1 MKIEADNYFAIIPEW
16 ILDADISPRAKNL
29 YCILWTYAD
38 RKDNSCF
45 PSVTTLS
52 KRVGVSRA
60 NTHKL
65 INELLD
71 LGAITKQN
79 RVKDNVK
86 QTNLYFLITSK
97 PSVADDSTTSSSIVD
112 DTRGSTADDTRVV
125 SETIHRT
132 ITNEQKPIEQEYVDE
147 PQVKKIEEDVLKQ
160 RKALYRV
167 FVDELNYEPRSQMEK
182 SGWFK
187 VCKELTDVG
196 VTTDMLKGS
205 ILAYKKHWNNIDI
218 TPYAINKW
226 FGKFEALGKDEI
238 RKKQLVENPILIC
251 EEKGHH
257 FIDHNYFL
265 YCIVCKLE
273 QKK

>member
-38 RKDNSCF
+38 RKDGSCY

-112 DTRGSTADDTRVV
+112 DTRGSIADDTRVV

-132 ITNEQKPIEQEYVDE
+132 ITKELKPIEQEYVE
-147 PQVKKIEEDVLKQ
+147 KPQINKIDEDVLKQ
-160 RKALYRV
+160 RKSLYRV
-167 FVDELNYEPRSQMEK
+167 FVDELGYEPRSQMEK

-226 FGKFEALGKDEI
+226 FGKFEALGKDEA
-238 RKKQLVENPILIC
+238 RKKQMQENPTLIC

>member
-38 RKDNSCF
+38 RKDGSCY

-97 PSVADDSTTSSSIVD
+97 PSVVDDTTTSSSIVD

-132 ITNEQKPIEQEYVDE
+132 ITNELKPIEQEYVE
-147 PQVKKIEEDVLKQ
+147 KPQVKKIDEDVLKQ
-160 RKALYRV
+160 RKSLYRV
-167 FVDELNYEPRSQMEK
+167 FVDELGYEPRSQMEK

-187 VCKELTDVG
+187 VCKELAEVG

-226 FGKFEALGKDEI
+226 FGKFEALGKDEA
-238 RKKQLVENPILIC
+238 RKKQMQENPTLIC

>member
-38 RKDNSCF
+38 RKDGSCY

-71 LGAITKQN
+71 TGAITKQN

-112 DTRGSTADDTRVV
+112 DTRGSIADDTRVV

-132 ITNEQKPIEQEYVDE
+132 ITNELKPIEQEYVE
-147 PQVKKIEEDVLKQ
+147 KPQVKKIEEDVLKQ
-160 RKALYRV
+160 RKSLYRV
-167 FVDELNYEPRSQMEK
+167 FVDELGYEPRSQMEK

-226 FGKFEALGKDEI
+226 FGKFEALGKDEA
-238 RKKQLVENPILIC
+238 RKKQMQENPTLIC

>member
-38 RKDNSCF
+38 RKDGSCF

-112 DTRGSTADDTRVV
+112 DTRGSIADDTRVV

-132 ITNEQKPIEQEYVDE
+132 ITNELKPIEQEYVDK
-147 PQVKKIEEDVLKQ
+147 PQIKKIEEDVLKQ
-160 RKALYRV
+160 RKSLYRV
-167 FVDELNYEPRSQMEK
+167 FVDELGYEPRSQMEK

-226 FGKFEALGKDEI
+226 FGKFEALGKDEA
-238 RKKQLVENPILIC
+238 RKKQMQENPTLIC

>member
-38 RKDNSCF
+38 RKDGSCY

-97 PSVADDSTTSSSIVD
+97 PSVADNSTTSSSIVD
-112 DTRGSTADDTRVV
+112 DTRGSIADDTRVV

-132 ITNEQKPIEQEYVDE
+132 ITNELKPIEQEYVE
-147 PQVKKIEEDVLKQ
+147 KPQVKKIEEDVLKQ

-167 FVDELNYEPRSQMEK
+167 FVDELGYEPRSQMEK

-226 FGKFEALGKDEI
+226 FGKFEALGKDEA
-238 RKKQLVENPILIC
+238 RKKQMQENPTLIC

>member
-38 RKDNSCF
+38 RKDGSCY

-112 DTRGSTADDTRVV
+112 DTRGSIADDTRVV
-125 SETIHRT
+125 SETVHRT
-132 ITNEQKPIEQEYVDE
+132 ITNELKPIEQEYVDK
-147 PQVKKIEEDVLKQ
+147 PQPKKIEEDVLKQ
-160 RKALYRV
+160 RKSLYRV
-167 FVDELNYEPRSQMEK
+167 FVDELGYEPRSQMEK

-226 FGKFEALGKDEI
+226 FGKFEALGKDEA
-238 RKKQLVENPILIC
+238 RKKQMQENPTLIC

>member
-38 RKDNSCF
+38 RKDGSCY

-112 DTRGSTADDTRVV
+112 DTRGSIADDTRVV

-132 ITNEQKPIEQEYVDE
+132 ITNELKPIEQEYVDK
-147 PQVKKIEEDVLKQ
+147 PQIKKIEEDVLKQ
-160 RKALYRV
+160 RKSLYRV
-167 FVDELNYEPRSQMEK
+167 FVDELGYEPRSQMEK

-226 FGKFEALGKDEI
+226 FGKFEALGKDEA
-238 RKKQLVENPILIC
+238 RKKQMQENPTLIC

>member
-29 YCILWTYAD
+29 YCILWTYAES
-38 RKDNSCF
+38 KVNSCF

-97 PSVADDSTTSSSIVD
+97 PSVADDSTTSSSIAD
-112 DTRGSTADDTRVV
+112 DTRGSIADDTRVV

-132 ITNEQKPIEQEYVDE
+132 ITNELKPIEQEYVDK
-147 PQVKKIEEDVLKQ
+147 PQPKKVDEEVLKQ

-167 FVDELNYEPRSQMEK
+167 FVDELGYEPRSQMEK

-187 VCKELTDVG
+187 VCKELGEVG

-226 FGKFEALGKDEI
+226 FGKFEALGKDET
-238 RKKQLVENPILIC
+238 RKKQMQENPTLIC

>member
-1 MKIEADNYFAIIPEW
+1 MRIEADNYFAIIPEW

-38 RKDNSCF
+38 RKDNSCY

-65 INELLD
+65 INELIEI
-71 LGAITKQN
+71 GAIEKKN
-79 RVKDNVK
+79 RYKDNAK
-86 QTNLYFLITSK
+86 QSNLYFLKTSNPSIKNGTTK
-97 PSVADDSTTSSSIVD
+97 PSSTVD
-112 DTRGSTADDTRVV
+112 DTRGSIADDTRVV
-125 SETIHRT
+125 SETVHRT
-132 ITNEQKPIEQEYVDE
+132 ITIEQESIEQEYVDK
-147 PQVKKIEEDVLKQ
+147 PQPKKINEEELRQ

-167 FVDELNYEPRSQMEK
+167 FCEQLGYEPRTQSEK

-187 VCKELTDVG
+187 VCKELTEAG
-196 VTTDMLKGS
+196 VTTDMLLGS
-205 ILAYKKHWNNIDI
+205 IIAYKKHWNDIDI

-226 FGKFEALGKDEI
+226 FGKFQALGQDEI
-238 RKKQLVENPILIC
+238 RKKKLLTDPSLIC
-251 EEKGHH
+251 LEQGHN
-257 FIDHNYFL
+257 FIDHDFFL
-265 YCIVCKLE
+265 YCIVCKFE

>member
-1 MKIEADNYFAIIPEW
+1 VD
-16 ILDADISPRAKNL
+16 
-29 YCILWTYAD
+29 
-38 RKDNSCF
+38 
-45 PSVTTLS
+45 
-52 KRVGVSRA
+52 
-60 NTHKL
+60 
-65 INELLD
+65 
-71 LGAITKQN
+71 
-79 RVKDNVK
+79 
-86 QTNLYFLITSK
+86 K
-97 PSVADDSTTSSSIVD
+97 P
-112 DTRGSTADDTRVV
+112 
-125 SETIHRT
+125 
-132 ITNEQKPIEQEYVDE
+132 QP
-147 PQVKKIEEDVLKQ
+147 KKIEEDVLKQ

-167 FVDELNYEPRSQMEK
+167 FVDELGYEPRSQMEK

-226 FGKFEALGKDEI
+226 FGKFEALGKDEA
-238 RKKQLVENPILIC
+238 RKKQMQENPTLIC

>member
-38 RKDNSCF
+38 RKDGSCY

-112 DTRGSTADDTRVV
+112 DTRGSIADDTRVV

-132 ITNEQKPIEQEYVDE
+132 ITNELKPIEQEYVE
-147 PQVKKIEEDVLKQ
+147 KPQVKKIEEDVLKQ
-160 RKALYRV
+160 RKSLYRV
-167 FVDELNYEPRSQMEK
+167 FVDELGYEPRSQMEK

-226 FGKFEALGKDEI
+226 FGKFEALGKDEA
-238 RKKQLVENPILIC
+238 RKKQMQENPTLIC

>member
-1 MKIEADNYFAIIPEW
+1 
-16 ILDADISPRAKNL
+16 
-29 YCILWTYAD
+29 
-38 RKDNSCF
+38 
-45 PSVTTLS
+45 
-52 KRVGVSRA
+52 
-60 NTHKL
+60 
-65 INELLD
+65 

-97 PSVADDSTTSSSIVD
+97 PSVADDTTTSSSIVD
-112 DTRGSTADDTRVV
+112 DTRGSIADDTRVV

-132 ITNEQKPIEQEYVDE
+132 ITNELKPIEQEYVDE
-147 PQVKKIEEDVLKQ
+147 PQVKKIDEDVLKQ

-167 FVDELNYEPRSQMEK
+167 FVDELGYEPRSQMEK

-187 VCKELTDVG
+187 VCKELAEVG

-238 RKKQLVENPILIC
+238 RKKQMQENPTLIC
-251 EEKGHH
+251 EEKGHQ

>member
-38 RKDNSCF
+38 RKDNSCY

-65 INELLD
+65 INELIEI
-71 LGAITKQN
+71 GAIEKQN
-79 RVKDNVK
+79 RYKDNAK
-86 QTNLYFLITSK
+86 QSNLYYLKTSK
-97 PSVADDSTTSSSIVD
+97 PSIENDTTKSSSTAD
-112 DTRGSTADDTRVV
+112 NTRGSIVDDTRVV
-125 SETIHRT
+125 SETVHRT
-132 ITNEQKPIEQEYVDE
+132 ITNEQESIEQEYVDE
-147 PQVKKIEEDVLKQ
+147 PQVKRIDEDELRL
-160 RKALYRV
+160 RKALYKV
-167 FVDELNYEPRSQMEK
+167 FVEQLGYEPRTQGEK

-187 VCKELTDVG
+187 VCKELAEAG
-196 VTTDMLKGS
+196 VTTDMLLGS
-205 ILAYKKHWNNIDI
+205 ITAYKKHWNKIDV

-226 FGKFEALGKDEI
+226 FGKFEALGQDEV
-238 RKKQLVENPILIC
+238 RKKKMAENPELIC
-251 EEKGHH
+251 LEKGHN
-257 FIDHNYFL
+257 FIDHDYFF

>member
-38 RKDNSCF
+38 RKDGSCY

-112 DTRGSTADDTRVV
+112 DTRGSIADDTRVV

-132 ITNEQKPIEQEYVDE
+132 ITNELKPIEQEYVE
-147 PQVKKIEEDVLKQ
+147 KPQVKKIEEDVLKQ

-167 FVDELNYEPRSQMEK
+167 FVDELGYEPRSQMEK

-226 FGKFEALGKDEI
+226 FGKFEALGKDEA
-238 RKKQLVENPILIC
+238 RKKQMQENPTLIC

>member
-16 ILDADISPRAKNL
+16 ILAADISPRAKNL

-38 RKDNSCF
+38 RKDGSCY

-97 PSVADDSTTSSSIVD
+97 PSVVDDTTTSSSIVD
-112 DTRGSTADDTRVV
+112 DTRGSIADDTRVV

-132 ITNEQKPIEQEYVDE
+132 ITKELKPIEQEYVE
-147 PQVKKIEEDVLKQ
+147 KPQVNKIDEDVLKQ
-160 RKALYRV
+160 RKSLYRV
-167 FVDELNYEPRSQMEK
+167 FVDELGYEPRSQMEK

-187 VCKELTDVG
+187 VCKELAEVG

>member
-1 MKIEADNYFAIIPEW
+1 MRIEADNYFAIIPEW

-38 RKDNSCF
+38 RKDGSCY
-45 PSVTTLS
+45 PSVTTLA

-71 LGAITKQN
+71 IGAIEKKN
-79 RVKDNVK
+79 RYKDNAK
-86 QTNLYFLITSK
+86 QTNLYFLKTSNPYIK
-97 PSVADDSTTSSSIVD
+97 SDTTTSSSIAD
-112 DTRGSTADDTRVV
+112 DTRGSIADDTRVV
-125 SETIHRT
+125 SETVHRT
-132 ITNEQKPIEQEYVDE
+132 ITNELKPIDVDS
-147 PQVKKIEEDVLKQ
+147 PQLNKIDEEVLRN
-160 RKALYRV
+160 RKALYKV
-167 FVDELNYEPRSQMEK
+167 FCDELGYTPRTQGEK

-187 VCKELTDVG
+187 VCKELVEAG

-205 ILAYKKHWNNIDI
+205 IEAYKKHWNKIDV

-226 FGKFEALGKDEI
+226 FGKFEALGQDEI
-238 RKKQLVENPILIC
+238 RKKRMAENPELIC
-251 EEKGHH
+251 VEQGHK
-257 FIDHNYFL
+257 FIDHDFFL

>member
-38 RKDNSCF
+38 RKDGSCY

-112 DTRGSTADDTRVV
+112 DTRGSIADDTRVV

-132 ITNEQKPIEQEYVDE
+132 ITNELKPIEQEYVE
-147 PQVKKIEEDVLKQ
+147 KPQVKKIEEDVLKQ

-167 FVDELNYEPRSQMEK
+167 FVDELGYEPRSQMEK

-196 VTTDMLKGS
+196 VTVDMLKGS

-226 FGKFEALGKDEI
+226 FGKFEALGKDEA
-238 RKKQLVENPILIC
+238 RKKQMQENPTLIC
-251 EEKGHH
+251 EEKGNH

>member
-38 RKDNSCF
+38 RKDGSCY

-112 DTRGSTADDTRVV
+112 DTRGSIADDTRVV

-132 ITNEQKPIEQEYVDE
+132 ITNELKPIEQEYVE
-147 PQVKKIEEDVLKQ
+147 KPQVKKIEEDVLKQ
-160 RKALYRV
+160 RKSLYRV
-167 FVDELNYEPRSQMEK
+167 FVDELGYEPRSQMEK

-187 VCKELTDVG
+187 VCKELAEVG

-226 FGKFEALGKDEI
+226 FGKFEALGKDEA
-238 RKKQLVENPILIC
+238 RKKQMQENPTLIC